1 MKILIINSGSSTLK
15 YQVIDSEN
23 ESVIAKG
30 LCERIKLDGQIK
42 FDNPRTGEKI
52 LIKEAMPDHS
62 AALKIVIR
70 ELTDKDHGAIKSLDE
85 IGAVGH
91 RVVHGGEYFSS
102 SVVVDEDV
110 LKKIEECSDLAPLHN
125 PANILGIKACMSLM
139 PGVPNVVVFDT
150 AFHQTMPDKAYIYGI
165 PYSYYENYKLRKYG
179 FHGTSHSYVSKIAAE
194 LSGKPI
200 EESKVIV
207 CHLGGGASI
216 CAVKGGE
223 SVDTSMGLT
232 PLEGLIMGTRSGS
245 VDPAVI
251 QYIAN
256 KENKSVD
263 EVLNILNKESGLL
276 GLSGK
281 SSDMRDIDAG
291 YREGDPLCTLA
302 FHAFCYH
309 IAKTVG
315 AYITALNG
323 VDVIAF
329 TAGIGE
335 WDTAVRAE
343 ILSYFTYLGIK
354 VDDEAN
360 KGGGEVIK
368 ISTDDSSVKV
378 YAIPTN
384 EELAICRET
393 VRLTK

>member
-1 MKILIINSGSSTLK
+1 MKILVINSGSSTLK

-23 ESVIAKG
+23 ETVIAKG

-42 FDNPRTGEKI
+42 FDDPRTGEKI

-70 ELTDKDHGAIKSLDE
+70 ELTDKDHGAIKSLEE

-125 PANILGIKACMSLM
+125 PANILGIKACMHLM

-150 AFHQTMPDKAYIYGI
+150 AFHQTMPEKAYIYGI

-194 LSGKPI
+194 LSGKPV

-216 CAVKGGE
+216 CAVKGGK

-360 KGGGEVIK
+360 KGGGDVIK
-368 ISTDDSSVKV
+368 VSTDDSSVKV

>member
-1 MKILIINSGSSTLK
+1 MKILVINSGSSTLK

-23 ESVIAKG
+23 ETVIAKG

-42 FDNPRTGEKI
+42 FDDPRTGEKI

-70 ELTDKDHGAIKSLDE
+70 ELTDKDHGAIKSLEE

-125 PANILGIKACMSLM
+125 PANILGIKACMHLM

-150 AFHQTMPDKAYIYGI
+150 AFHQTMPEKAYIYGI

-194 LSGKPI
+194 LSGKPV
-200 EESKVIV
+200 EESKVII

-216 CAVKGGE
+216 CAVKGGK

-360 KGGGEVIK
+360 KGGGDVIK
-368 ISTDDSSVKV
+368 ISKDDSSVKV

>member
-1 MKILIINSGSSTLK
+1 MKILVINSGSSTLK

-23 ESVIAKG
+23 ETVIAKG

-42 FDNPRTGEKI
+42 FDDPRTGEKI

-70 ELTDKDHGAIKSLDE
+70 ELTDKDHGAIKSLEE

-125 PANILGIKACMSLM
+125 PANILGIKACMHLM

-150 AFHQTMPDKAYIYGI
+150 AFHQTMPEKAYIYGI

-194 LSGKPI
+194 LSGKPV

-216 CAVKGGE
+216 CAVKGGK

-360 KGGGEVIK
+360 KGGGDVIK

>member
-42 FDNPRTGEKI
+42 FDDPRTGEKI

>member
-1 MKILIINSGSSTLK
+1 MKILVINSGSSTLK

-42 FDNPRTGEKI
+42 FDDPRTGEKI

-102 SVVVDEDV
+102 SVVVTEDV

-125 PANILGIKACMSLM
+125 PANILGIKACMNLM

-150 AFHQTMPDKAYIYGI
+150 AFHQTMPEKAFIYGI

-216 CAVKGGE
+216 CAVKGGK

-360 KGGGEVIK
+360 KGGGDVIK

>member
-1 MKILIINSGSSTLK
+1 MKILVINSGSSTLK

-42 FDNPRTGEKI
+42 FDDPRTGEKI

-102 SVVVDEDV
+102 SVVVTEDV

-125 PANILGIKACMSLM
+125 PANILGIKACMNLM

-150 AFHQTMPDKAYIYGI
+150 AFHQTMPEKAFIYGI

-216 CAVKGGE
+216 CAVKGGK

-360 KGGGEVIK
+360 KGGGDVIK
-368 ISTDDSSVKV
+368 ISKDDSTVKV